1 MALAES
7 ALIDLSVFPEG
18 WTEIPVDDATEEE
31 SAEDEEYERQVDE
44 CLGVDSDDDAESDL
58 LEAREAQS
66 GEFVNEEASTQPS
79 VEHLVT
85 VADDE
90 AMAIRAMERA
100 GTEGAAACLQETLQA
115 FFDSDPEFSEDVG
128 GVELGDVTVS
138 RTDAG
143 DDPTARVGYRIDI
156 PLSLGDETFVQ
167 YLEIVYQRQ
176 GRALSQLQLASF
188 AVPFPEEGLVSLSD
202 DVVIRLATI
211 GS

>member
-7 ALIDLSVFPEG
+7 ALIDLSVFPDG
-18 WTEIPVDDATEEE
+18 WTEIPVDEET
-31 SAEDEEYERQVDE
+31 ADEAADDDEYERQVDE
-44 CLGVDSDDDAESDL
+44 CLGIDGDDGESDL
-58 LEAREAQS
+58 LESREARS
-66 GEFVNEEASTQPS
+66 GEFVNETSQTQPS

-90 AMAIRAMERA
+90 AMAVRAMERV

-115 FFDSDPEFSEDVG
+115 FFDADPDFQDDGSG
-128 GVELGDVTVS
+128 IELGELAVT
-138 RTDAG
+138 RIEFDN
-143 DDPTARVGYRIDI
+143 DPTLRVGYRIEI
-156 PLSLGDETFVQ
+156 PLTLEDETFVQ
-167 YLEIVYQRQ
+167 YLEVVYQRQ

-188 AVPFPEEGLVSLSD
+188 STPFPEEGFVSLSD